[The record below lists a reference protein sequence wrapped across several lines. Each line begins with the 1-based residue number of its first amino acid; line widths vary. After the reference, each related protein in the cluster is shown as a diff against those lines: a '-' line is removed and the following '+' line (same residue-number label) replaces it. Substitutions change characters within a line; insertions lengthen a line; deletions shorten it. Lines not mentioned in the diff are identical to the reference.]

1 VDVRLIERAQ
11 EGDREAFAELAT
23 LLSDRLYAV
32 GVRIL
37 RDGDG
42 AGEALQSALVM
53 IWRDLPT
60 LREPARFEAWAHR
73 VMVRRCGAI
82 RRRLQGRPT
91 PLELQPTDAVVPD
104 ATLSVSQR
112 DEFERAFKRLST
124 DQRTVLVLMY
134 YRGLSVTEIAA
145 ELEVA
150 EGTVKSR
157 LHYARQ
163 AMRAAMEADARPMA
177 PEGRTT

>member
-1 VDVRLIERAQ
+1 MDVRLVERAQ
-11 EGDREAFAELAT
+11 GGDRDAFAELAT
-23 LLSDRLYAV
+23 MLSDRLYAV

-37 RDGDG
+37 RDGEG
-42 AGEALQSALVM
+42 AGDALQSALAM

-60 LREPARFEAWAHR
+60 LRDPARFEAWAYR
-73 VMVRRCGAI
+73 VMVRRCGAV
-82 RRRLQGRPT
+82 RRRLRGRPS
-91 PLELQPTDAVVPD
+91 PLELQPNDAVIPD
-104 ATLSVSQR
+104 AALSVSQR

-134 YRGLSVTEIAA
+134 YRGHSVAEIADV
-145 ELEVA
+145 LNVA

-157 LHYARQ
+157 LYYARQ
-163 AMRAAMEADARPMA
+163 AMRAAIEAEARSMA